1 MLLKQIS
8 IFLENIPGA
17 YHRILNMLE
26 GENINIRGFCAA
38 DTGDYGVL
46 RLVVSEPALA
56 CEIFEKHQ
64 VPVKIVEVVGVELAD
79 EIGELTRLM
88 HVLGENNININ
99 YTYSIIGTT
108 VAICADDINR
118 TACALQ
124 ENGFRLVSA
133 DNL

>member
-17 YHRILNMLE
+17 YHRILSMLE

-46 RLVVSEPALA
+46 RLVVSEPAQA
-56 CEIFEKHQ
+56 CKIFEKHE
-64 VPVKIVEVVGVELAD
+64 VPVRIVEVVAVELVD

-88 HVLGENNININ
+88 HVLGENNINVN

-108 VAICADDINR
+108 VAICADNINLAA
-118 TACALQ
+118 TALQ
-124 ENGFRLVSA
+124 DNGFKLVSA
-133 DNL
+133 VDL